1 MQKRRLNVSE
11 SHTEIPQGTRAT
23 LSRKPLPAPGR
34 KTLSSAGI
42 AVAHI
47 GIATA
52 PSAASPLPSLAA
64 ARPTACERR

>member
-11 SHTEIPQGTRAT
+11 THTEIPRGTRAM

-34 KTLSSAGI
+34 KASSSAGI

-52 PSAASPLPSLAA
+52 PSVVNPLPRLTA